1 MSNSKDAVRKILDAV
16 KADKRTS
23 LTAPEGKLVCDAYG
37 IPVPK
42 EGVAKSAA
50 EAAKIATDMGFP
62 VVMKIV
68 SPDILHKTEAGGV
81 MVGVKTAAD
90 AEKNYATILAN
101 AKKYKADA
109 KIEGIQVQ
117 QMLLGGQEVIIGAVT
132 DGSFGKLVAFGLG
145 GVLVEVLKDITFRL
159 APATKEDALSM
170 LDGIQAHEM
179 LKGVRGSDPANRD
192 AIADIIVNVSKLIT
206 DFPEIAEMDLNPV
219 FATKSNA
226 IAADVRIVVDFEPKP
241 PRPRPNHDDIV
252 RQMNRIM
259 KPKSVAVIGASAE
272 NGKIGNSVMK
282 NLINGG
288 YKGEIYPIHPKADEI
303 MGKKVYKSVKDVPG
317 EVDIAVFAIPAN
329 FVAGA
334 LIECGEKKV
343 VGAILI
349 PSGYAETGN
358 IKGQEEIQAI
368 GQKYGIRL
376 MGPNIYGFYYT
387 HANLCATFCT
397 AYDVK
402 GSAALSSQS
411 GGIGMAIIGFSR
423 SAKMGVSAIVG
434 LGNKS
439 DIDEDDLLTF
449 FEQDDNTQIIAQH
462 CEDLKDGRAFAEVAK
477 RVSKKKPIVVLKAGR
492 TSAGAKAASSH
503 TGALAG
509 NDKIYEDVFNQS
521 GVIRARSLRDMLEFA
536 RGIPVLPTP
545 KGENVVIITGAGGS
559 GVLLSD
565 ACIDNNLQADDDPA
579 GSRCGVP
586 QVHPAVR
593 RGRQPGRHHR
603 RRAADHLRQHR
614 QARARRPAHPFAD
627 PRLLAHHRDAADGVC
642 EEHGRGEERDEGQG
656 HREADRG
663 LAGRRHRGRGSRR
676 LSLPER
682 HRRLRLLDRNSGRGA
697 RREVQVGAR
706 RGPAVS
712 VNSSHSGMRASR
724 GPGMRIPGSRCAR
737 TGMHGNQA
745 RFAFQPS
752 RCHRPIQRRGDGE
765 AGAGRQRIDH
775 EILKSGMPARRPEL
789 QNLDHADHHD
799 GDRCREQPV
808 PRIGQAEA
816 SPTRTKASACSPSWP
831 RSECGRKRGGPSVA
845 KVTAAARSQAM
856 ILRMMV
862 IATG

>member
-42 EGVAKSAA
+42 EAVAKSTA
-50 EAAKIATDMGFP
+50 EAARIAADMGFP

-81 MVGVKTAAD
+81 MVGVKTAAE
-90 AEKNYATILAN
+90 AEKNYETILAN
-101 AKKYKADA
+101 ARKYKADA
-109 KIEGIQVQ
+109 RIEGIQVQ

-159 APATKEDALSM
+159 APATKQDALSM

-192 AIADIIVNVSKLIT
+192 AIADIIVNVSNLIT

-219 FATKSNA
+219 FATKANA
-226 IAADVRIVVDFEPKP
+226 IAADVRIVVDFAPTP
-241 PRPRPNHDDIV
+241 PRPRPKHDDIV

-259 KPKSVAVIGASAE
+259 KPKAVAVIGASAE

-288 YKGEIYPIHPKADEI
+288 YKGDIYPIHPKAEEI
-303 MGKKVYKSVKDVPG
+303 LGKKVYKSVKDIPG
-317 EVDIAVFAIPAN
+317 EVDIAVFAIPASL
-329 FVAGA
+329 VAGA

-358 IKGQEEIQAI
+358 MKGQEEIQAI

-477 RVSKKKPIVVLKAGR
+477 RVSRKKPIVVLKAGR

-565 ACIDNNLQADDDPA
+565 ACIDNKLSLMTIPPDLDAAFRKFIPPFGAAGNPIDITGGEPPITYVNTVKLGLEDPRIHALILGYWHTIVTPPMVFAKNMVEVKNEMKAKGIEKPIVASLA
-579 GSRCGVP
+579 GDIEVEE
-586 QVHPAVR
+586 
-593 RGRQPGRHHR
+593 
-603 RRAADHLRQHR
+603 AADYLYQNGIV
-614 QARARRPAHPFAD
+614 AYAYSTEIPVAVLGAKYKW
-627 PRLLAHHRDAADGVC
+627 A
-642 EEHGRGEERDEGQG
+642 
-656 HREADRG
+656 
-663 LAGRRHRGRGSRR
+663 
-676 LSLPER
+676 
-682 HRRLRLLDRNSGRGA
+682 RGA
-697 RREVQVGAR
+697 G
-706 RGPAVS
+706 
-712 VNSSHSGMRASR
+712 
-724 GPGMRIPGSRCAR
+724 
-737 TGMHGNQA
+737 
-745 RFAFQPS
+745 
-752 RCHRPIQRRGDGE
+752 
-765 AGAGRQRIDH
+765 
-775 EILKSGMPARRPEL
+775 LL
-789 QNLDHADHHD
+789 
-799 GDRCREQPV
+799 
-808 PRIGQAEA
+808 
-816 SPTRTKASACSPSWP
+816 
-831 RSECGRKRGGPSVA
+831 
-845 KVTAAARSQAM
+845 
-856 ILRMMV
+856 
-862 IATG
+862 